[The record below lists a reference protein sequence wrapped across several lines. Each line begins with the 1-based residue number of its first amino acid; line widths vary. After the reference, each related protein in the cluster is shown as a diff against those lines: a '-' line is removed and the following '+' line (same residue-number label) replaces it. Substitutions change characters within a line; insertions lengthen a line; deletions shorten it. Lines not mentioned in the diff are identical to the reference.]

1 MKYNILLFKKDEK
14 KKMKK
19 KRNGAQFRLYYYFF
33 FSLVPIS
40 YSYYLI
46 IENMALQAP
55 WPADPTDLL
64 QPNLTP

>member
-1 MKYNILLFKKDEK
+1 
-14 KKMKK
+14 MKK
-19 KRNGAQFRLYYYFF
+19 KKKRKKEMEHSLDFF